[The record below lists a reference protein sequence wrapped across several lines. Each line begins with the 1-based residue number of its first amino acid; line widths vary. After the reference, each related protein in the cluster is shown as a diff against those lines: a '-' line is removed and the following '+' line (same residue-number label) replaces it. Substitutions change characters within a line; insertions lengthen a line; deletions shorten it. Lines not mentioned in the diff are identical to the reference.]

1 MTAQAMPRPRS
12 VPLPRSERD
21 CGHCG
26 ARFVP
31 VRAHQKYCCDR
42 CSRAGWQKE
51 KNAKERERVIEDYI
65 DLMNQALRARGL
77 EEYSHE

>member
-1 MTAQAMPRPRS
+1 
-12 VPLPRSERD
+12 
-21 CGHCG
+21 
-26 ARFVP
+26 

-51 KNAKERERVIEDYI
+51 KNAKERNRVIEDYI